1 MLDKTRLILVLFC
14 YIDLIFHQIHEKF
27 NWFSDLHATG
37 HNMKRKRNAS
47 KENHSKEQSKTD
59 KNVKNCG
66 IHVIKDEASFRDK
79 LLTWYDANCR
89 TLPWRTVAKHEQDPD
104 VRGYQVWV
112 SEVMLQQTQVATV
125 IQYYK

>member
-1 MLDKTRLILVLFC
+1 
-14 YIDLIFHQIHEKF
+14 
-27 NWFSDLHATG
+27 
-37 HNMKRKRNAS
+37 MKRKRNAS
-47 KENHSKEQSKTD
+47 KENHSKEQSKSD
-59 KNVKNCG
+59 KTQNCG
-66 IHVIKDEASFRDK
+66 IHVIKDETSFRDK